1 MVLWTVYIHVLQA
14 SSHHI
19 INISSS
25 SSRITVSW
33 MLSLETNIISECN
46 GQRDTI
52 QYYSAQLCVCL
63 SVGLSV
69 NRRGMSA
76 APPIDPRVSSHVVS
90 SDAPFLLQSCLLLSS
105 SILPFTRRQHGC
117 QGHGLVLADAPCDDG
132 VVIASVILASV
143 GTMDKVDGASIS

>member
-25 SSRITVSW
+25 SSSRITASW

-76 APPIDPRVSSHVVS
+76 APPIDPPVSFTS
-90 SDAPFLLQSCLLLSS
+90 SRLTLLFCCNPVFSSLPRFYLSPVDNMAVKVMALFSLTLPVTMAWSLHQSYW
-105 SILPFTRRQHGC
+105 RQ
-117 QGHGLVLADAPCDDG
+117 LA
-132 VVIASVILASV
+132 LW
-143 GTMDKVDGASIS
+143 TK